1 MKAVGGFYADAKI
14 RRSIY
19 ALQITQY
26 HHPMALLIDGHNLIG
41 QMQDISLSD
50 PDDEAKLVKQLR
62 MFGLLARKQITV
74 IFDPNPHD
82 STPRTYADIQQYD
95 SVKVIY
101 AMPGQKADDLI
112 RNLAGKIRDK
122 QGTVV
127 VTSDNAVAKFAR
139 ACGLKVQSS
148 QDFIKVLKSQLAERI
163 FSDAKPSPTRKENKE
178 WAEVFKDPPPSPSM
192 PAPKPKEPP
201 KPKIS
206 KSERLK
212 LQLKNVKPLPRTT
225 NATRK
230 VDENTDDW

>member
-1 MKAVGGFYADAKI
+1 M
-14 RRSIY
+14 
-19 ALQITQY
+19 T
-26 HHPMALLIDGHNLIG
+26 LLIDGHNLIG

-62 MFGLLARKQITV
+62 TYGLLTRKQITV

-82 STPRTYADIQQYD
+82 NTPRMYPDIQQYD

-112 RNLAGKIRDK
+112 RNLAGKARDK
-122 QGTVV
+122 QGTLVI
-127 VTSDNAVAKFAR
+127 TSDNAVAKFAR

-148 QDFIKVLKSQLAERI
+148 PDFIKQLKAQLAERI
-163 FSDAKPSPTRKENKE
+163 FTDAKPSPTRKENKE
-178 WAEVFKDPPPSPSM
+178 WAEIFKEPEPSPNS
-192 PAPKPKEPP
+192 PAAKPKEPP

-212 LQLKNVKPLPRTT
+212 QQLKNVKLLPRSG
-225 NATRK
+225 NPTRK